1 MMDIYIPLSSGGSTC
16 FADKNALKGT
26 LVENLKY
33 YRTTR
38 FVGVPRVYEKIEESL
53 RETLGSAKGIKG
65 KILKWAQGQALA
77 HHEREMSGI
86 RDNSLGYKIA
96 KKLVFSKIHQGLGLD
111 RTVQNDMA
119 IGMLYVILDMKR

>member
-1 MMDIYIPLSSGGSTC
+1 MDIYIPLSSGGSTC

-26 LVENLKY
+26 LVENLRY

-53 RETLGSAKGIKG
+53 RESLESSKGTKR
-65 KILKWAQGQALA
+65 KILKWAQAQSIA
-77 HHEREMSGI
+77 HHEREMCGI
-86 RDNSLGYKIA
+86 KDNSLGYKIA
-96 KKLVFSKIHQGLGLD
+96 KKLVLSKIHQGLGFD

-119 IGMLYVILDMKR
+119 IGMH